1 MADTATSVKQPQK
14 KQFTIIPSAT
24 VIETR

>member
-14 KQFTIIPSAT
+14 KQLTIILGAT